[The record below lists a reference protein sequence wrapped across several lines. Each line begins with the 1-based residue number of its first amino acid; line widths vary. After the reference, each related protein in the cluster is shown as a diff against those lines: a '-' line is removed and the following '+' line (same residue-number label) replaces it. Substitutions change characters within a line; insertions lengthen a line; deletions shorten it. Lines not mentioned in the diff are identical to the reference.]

1 MKYLDTLKHWST
13 YFLALWIE
21 LVTTRAEMVF
31 CFRRKD
37 YGYFLGN
44 LMIVAAGPSLPDA
57 LGGKCRSGFERG
69 GGAKRRT

>member
-37 YGYFLGN
+37 YGCFLGN
-44 LMIVAAGPSLPDA
+44 LMIVAWWVLVVSVLRYFYQQ
-57 LGGKCRSGFERG
+57 GKRVRQ
-69 GGAKRRT
+69 